1 MIENRNRFSLITLNV
16 YVSLSCPPLYKFV
29 FLSHSLW
36 LAILYSF
43 NKMII
48 CVVDTFVAWLHDD
61 NINNNKRKKSKN
73 RRLGESGNLDDKTLR
88 MMVMTVMV
96 IRVFDKNLLSFQG
109 RSLDFLTSHQ
119 HCRIRLKFHG
129 DHWHRWVQVNSCDG
143 VSLSGW
149 WIVGT
154 NSLWQWAHNSIH
166 SIGLIEEMV
175 EKNAMSSISQEN
187 VTERLNEK
195 GEWLRA
201 RERNGGYMF

>member
-1 MIENRNRFSLITLNV
+1 MTIILIIIKERNPKTDDSEKVEIFRLSFFFLMIKHWEWWWW
-16 YVSLSCPPLYKFV
+16 PW
-29 FLSHSLW
+29 W
-36 LAILYSF
+36 L
-43 NKMII
+43 
-48 CVVDTFVAWLHDD
+48 
-61 NINNNKRKKSKN
+61 
-73 RRLGESGNLDDKTLR
+73 
-88 MMVMTVMV
+88 
-96 IRVFDKNLLSFQG
+96 RVFDKNLLSFQG